1 MKKLWMIGIVLLGLS
16 TGVSASDG
24 EKLIQVGTGLLYQ
37 RGWDVTIGVEQE
49 TRYHNAWEYFGNVY
63 LKWEDCSS
71 CGHICPESFWKS
83 YRALGVGAAYKPSV
97 VRTRNSVGRIRLG
110 ASVGSDRDEFLGGV
124 HVGYEHNYAMR
135 SGLVLFWQV
144 KSDLMI
150 NGKDLFR
157 TGLVLG
163 VKFPI
168 K

>member
-1 MKKLWMIGIVLLGLS
+1 MIGIVLFGLS
-16 TGVSASDG
+16 VKANASDG
-24 EKLIQVGTGLLYQ
+24 DKFVQVGTGLLYQ
-37 RGWDVTIGVEQE
+37 RGWDVTIGLEQE

-71 CGHICPESFWKS
+71 CGHVCPESFWKS
-83 YRALGVGAAYKPSV
+83 YRAWGVGAAYKPAV

-110 ASVGSDRDEFLGGV
+110 ASVGSDRDKFLGGV
-124 HVGYEHNYAMR
+124 HVGYEQNYAMR